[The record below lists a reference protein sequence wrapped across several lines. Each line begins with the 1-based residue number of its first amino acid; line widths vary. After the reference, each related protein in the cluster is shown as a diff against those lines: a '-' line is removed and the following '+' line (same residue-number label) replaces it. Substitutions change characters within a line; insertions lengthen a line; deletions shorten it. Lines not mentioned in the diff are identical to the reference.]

1 MSSTSSN
8 TFIGNLTGTATN
20 ATTATNTTNIATTLN
35 NTTGTDVYPTFVT
48 AAASSNQPA
57 NLSANLR
64 YVPSTNNLF
73 ASTFTGSLTG
83 TASNATNAANIATTL
98 DNTTGT
104 DAYPTFVL
112 TSANGNKATTVSSNL
127 KYNPNTNTLIATTF
141 SGTASNATTASTAT
155 NVATTLN
162 DSGSTAVYP
171 IFVTSP
177 STSSSQAIGVDSGL
191 SFIPTT
197 NALTASA
204 MKTSSLDTATGTGT
218 LTIGVSGNTTE
229 LKSGNLN
236 IQNDATIA
244 GTVNIKCGSTSTGN
258 INMKTGATSGGAVNI
273 ATGTGATQT
282 TTVSIGSGS
291 TTGTVT
297 IGNSANL
304 TSINSNNVTI
314 SSNSGTTNM
323 YGGTNCGRSTS
334 TTPNTFIE
342 MFSGSPNAVIDFHS
356 GGVVDNDFDCRIVSF
371 GGSSSTNPALWNGKG
386 LLELTASPIQM
397 NGTLLMKDSYNI
409 SLPNGAVAPTSGQLG
424 YLKAGTMLASTTTI
438 NNGNTNLGSLALD
451 PGSWIINAY
460 CGVNASGLTTTNF
473 GFRYSIS
480 TTSGGAVSTDYL
492 LIGTEGTNYTL
503 TSTCPTLAGTAMVS
517 ITTATTFYLNLNL
530 TYSAGSATLGTVTHW
545 NAMRIG

>member
-236 IQNDATIA
+236 IQNDATTA
-244 GTVNIKCGSTSTGN
+244 GTVNIKCGATSTGDVN
-258 INMKTGATSGGAVNI
+258 IKNGTSAGGSVNI
-273 ATGTGATQT
+273 ANSTGTVTTNIGAGT
-282 TTVSIGSGS
+282 G
-291 TTGTVT
+291 TGTVT
-297 IGNSANL
+297 IGNTANQ
-304 TSINSNNVTI
+304 TDIKSGTVTI
-314 SSNSGTTNM
+314 SRNTAGTGTVARYIEMLTTTTYNLIRFHTSGLGSVSDSRITTYGGSATDDQGTIEFVANNLQVNSSLTMGTAKSITLQPTSGYVKPTQFTM
-323 YGGTNCGRSTS
+323 LGGTNDDNAFSSSIG
-334 TTPNTFIE
+334 TTP
-342 MFSGSPNAVIDFHS
+342 A
-356 GGVVDNDFDCRIVSF
+356 
-371 GGSSSTNPALWNGKG
+371 
-386 LLELTASPIQM
+386 
-397 NGTLLMKDSYNI
+397 
-409 SLPNGAVAPTSGQLG
+409 
-424 YLKAGTMLASTTTI
+424 AGTYVMKSIQVPNNGMYLFTFLIQTTYTGTFTYFYSNVASTTTLQTAGAVI
-438 NNGNTNLGSLALD
+438 GTPNSLLLGVNFGQQPLGNVGSLFMNTG
-451 PGSWIINAY
+451 GSFVAQ
-460 CGVNASGLTTTNF
+460 
-473 GFRYSIS
+473 
-480 TTSGGAVSTDYL
+480 
-492 LIGTEGTNYTL
+492 L
-503 TSTCPTLAGTAMVS
+503 TSTL
-517 ITTATTFYLNLNL
+517 YYNLIL
-530 TYSAGSATLGTVTHW
+530 YISGGGTLGTPNGNFQIT
-545 NAMRIG
+545 RIG